1 MGTKL
6 LRIRLLTLQ
15 LTFVIILCCIKL
27 ALSGNDYDHVIII
40 DPAVGEDIEPCT
52 NGTGLTPC
60 ETLGWAFKSDFR
72 QNSTQY
78 ILKDGQHTLSSSTE
92 TFEKLSSLAFVGNSS
107 NVVIH
112 CTEENSGL
120 AFQEV
125 LDLRFVSLT
134 FFNCSALRHSTS
146 RKYQSSNDSTCNKMY
161 QTRVALYFHICS
173 DVEMINVNV
182 SHSPNAIGVLMYN
195 VNGANFIQNSTF
207 EYNQLSEMETEI
219 PGGGGFYIEFTYCVP
234 SGESCSCSYPNY
246 SKMPAMITEHNHNS
260 SYTFENCTFSKN
272 IASSIDETE
281 SNSNYIIP
289 NKQSHVAFGRG
300 GGLSIF
306 VKGVAYGNSFSV
318 SKCTFRDNH
327 AIWGGGLL
335 ISFMD
340 AALNNTLLVTDTEFQ
355 NNSCRPNHRR
365 KHHGTGGGG
374 MRIGHSIFNA
384 RNSPRMKGN
393 RVFIRHCNYTRNMA
407 LTGGGLSISPT
418 LQFYRHSFQLIIVK
432 ISNSRFIGNM
442 AKIGSALEVTLFP
455 IVVSGGPPA
464 IHVVDCKF
472 IMNKVHYAANQTM
485 TETGIGAVYGNGVM
499 LNFFRTVHFE
509 QNNGTAL
516 AVVDKRVSFRNCAAV
531 FTDNT
536 GRAGGAINLLG
547 ISYILVNDNTSM
559 SFIRNRAEVHGGA
572 ISNSYIG
579 RDYIITNP
587 NCFVRHLDSF
597 RNPDEWRTK
606 FYFED
611 NHGSLHGN
619 DSIHTTST
627 SPCAW
632 PGWKGSKNIIMCR
645 HNWVYCRNDEMK
657 SCSSEIWTSTGS
669 MQFTTAS
676 NNNLN
681 EFDPP
686 GYVYRDNLDT
696 VSETFTHRQSRAPL
710 PRMRNNRVQLPLK
723 AIPGKAFKLPL
734 ELKDDF
740 YHNTNSTTVFA
751 VRTLHTDVSQIDPH
765 FVYTTGGYLRLNGIS
780 NNTVEVHLD
789 TLGERAWHVK
799 LQVDLLACP
808 PGFVLSDNPP
818 RYDSKCICNP
828 NNYQK
833 RLRCDQAEFSASLRN
848 GYWMGTTPESD
859 GSLVVSLCLPGF
871 CIKNN
876 SADYLVL
883 PSTVQEI
890 DKQMCS
896 NRTGIL
902 CGYCITGYG
911 PAINRRNYECIPCNS
926 TNNAVHTVYYVL
938 AVYAPLLVMFTGI
951 ILFNIRFTTGPAN
964 AFIFY
969 SQIIS
974 STFDLTGDNHIPLNL
989 LHQRMPILLGVY
1001 RIPYGIFNL
1010 DFLENFI
1017 RPLCLGTGLNALDA
1031 LQMDYIVATFPL
1043 IMILLVLLA
1052 LKIKSSCSS
1061 FRYNILLRR
1070 HGRQQ
1075 LHDYIS
1081 EVESPTIQVP
1091 RSRVPRCMQ
1100 VVCKWIQ
1107 NWQAGE
1113 SLLHAFSAFLLL
1125 SYTKFALTS
1134 SYIVNLHPILGA
1146 NGSQIGPRRAY
1157 YAGHFTEH
1165 DVMYIWRYYVPSCFI
1180 IVIIGVIP
1188 IMLLWYPII
1197 WLEKCIHRVEWIWH
1211 FYPVTKIHVF
1221 MDTFQGCYRDD
1232 RRFFAAMYFVFRLT
1246 INVGYI
1252 LTDTWLQQ
1260 FIVQQI
1266 ACTVF
1271 IVVFV
1276 LCWPYRDEKWIFNYV
1291 DFLMLA
1297 NLAIVNAL
1305 SLYLFAFSQNNHGL
1319 ALPRSA
1325 FWVQYFLVLLP
1336 LIYMIVF
1343 VVWYLLTPSQKKKI
1357 IRFFSKY
1364 ANIEVIQ
1371 KRNLRRHRIVHQ
1383 SSTPYYSN
1391 NYTAANST
1399 SNSQTGDQQ
1408 SGSID
1413 AQNHHTVQPT
1423 IVTASDLDFIE
1434 EDDNFSCSDEEEAML
1449 ARACDRNRYKPP
1461 KPVTTDDSKQPQQ
1474 KYIKRDFK
1482 MHEASVRSEENDVDS
1497 SPGGVDQQNQ
1507 ILRNGADLRQNCEE
1521 EGQQQQRELATM
1533 DSGFASGRTGTGG
1546 GKDSTTTIQT
1556 HCHCLRLVLSEGT
1569 GTGAAAGS
1577 RDLYGN
1583 DRDERQEICCSA
1595 PHSQDYGT
1603 M

>member
-1 MGTKL
+1 MMDNKPL
-6 LRIRLLTLQ
+6 RLLTLK
-15 LTFVIILCCIKL
+15 LAFATILCGIKL
-27 ALSGNDYDHVIII
+27 SLGGNDYDHVIII

-60 ETLGWAFKSDFR
+60 KTLGWAFKSDFR

-78 ILKDGQHTLSSSTE
+78 ILKDGKHTLNSSIE
-92 TFEKLSSLAFVGNSS
+92 TFEKLSLLAFVGNSS
-107 NVVIH
+107 DVMIY

-125 LDLRFVSLT
+125 SDLRFESLT
-134 FFNCSALRHSTS
+134 FFKCSALRHSTS
-146 RKYQSSNDSTCNKMY
+146 RKYQNSNDSTCNKMY

-173 DVEMINVNV
+173 NVEMVKVNV

-195 VNGANFIQNSTF
+195 VNGANFIRNSTF

-234 SGESCSCSYPNY
+234 SDDNCSCSYQNY
-246 SKMPAMITEHNHNS
+246 SEMPAMITDNNHNS
-260 SYTFENCTFSKN
+260 SYTFESCTFSEN
-272 IASSIDETE
+272 IASSVDETE

-289 NKQSHVAFGRG
+289 NKQSHIAFGRG

-306 VKGVAYGNSFSV
+306 VKGSAYGNSFNV

-340 AALNNTLLVTDTEFQ
+340 AALNNTLLVTNTEFQ
-355 NNSCRPNHRR
+355 NNSCKPNHRH
-365 KHHGTGGGG
+365 KQHGTGGGG
-374 MRIGHSIFNA
+374 MRIGHYIFNA
-384 RNSPRMKGN
+384 RSSPGMRGN
-393 RVFIRHCNYTRNMA
+393 RVYIRLCNYTGNIA
-407 LTGGGLSISPT
+407 LSGGGLSVSPT
-418 LQFYRHSFQLIIVK
+418 LQFYKHNSQLITVN
-432 ISNSRFIGNM
+432 ISESQFTGNL

-455 IVVSGGPPA
+455 IVVSGGPPG
-464 IHVVDCKF
+464 IHIIDCKF
-472 IMNKVHYAANQTM
+472 IMNQVHYDVNQTM
-485 TETGIGAVYGNGVM
+485 TETGIGTVYGNGVM
-499 LNFFRTVHFE
+499 LNFLRTAYFE

-516 AVVDKRVSFRNCAAV
+516 AVVDKRVSFKNCAAV
-531 FTDNT
+531 FTDNA

-572 ISNSYIG
+572 ISSNYIG

-587 NCFVRHLDSF
+587 NCFVRHRDSF

-611 NHGSLHGN
+611 NHGSLHSN

-632 PGWKGSKNIIMCR
+632 PGWRGINNIIMCR
-645 HNWVYCRNDEMK
+645 HNWVYCRNNETK

-669 MQFTTAS
+669 IQFTIAS

-681 EFDPP
+681 EYDPP
-686 GYVYRDNLDT
+686 VNVYRDNFDT
-696 VSETFTHRQSRAPL
+696 VSETFTHPKPRALL
-710 PRMRNNRVQLPLK
+710 PRIRNDQVQLPLQ
-723 AIPGKAFKLPL
+723 AIPGKTFKLPL

-740 YHNTNSTTVFA
+740 HHNTTSTTVFA
-751 VRTLHTDVSQIDPH
+751 VRTLHTNVSQIDPH
-765 FVYTTGGYLRLNGIS
+765 FVYTAGGYLRLNGIS

-789 TLGERAWHVK
+789 TLGERAWHIE
-799 LQVDLLACP
+799 LQVELLICP
-808 PGFVLSDNPP
+808 PGFVHSETPP
-818 RYDSKCICNP
+818 RYDSTCICNP

-833 RLRCDQAEFSASLRN
+833 RLRCDQADFSASLRN

-896 NRTGIL
+896 NRTGVL
-902 CGYCITGYG
+902 CGYCIAGYG
-911 PAINRRNYECIPCNS
+911 PAVNRRNYECIPCNS

-969 SQIIS
+969 SQIVS
-974 STFDLTGDNHIPLNL
+974 STFDLTGDDHIPLNL

-1017 RPLCLGTGLNALDA
+1017 RPLCLGTRLNALDA

-1070 HGRQQ
+1070 HGRQP

-1081 EVESPTIQVP
+1081 EVDSPMVQVQH
-1091 RSRVPRCMQ
+1091 SRVPRMQ
-1100 VVCKWIQ
+1100 AVCKWIQ
-1107 NWQAGE
+1107 KWEAGE

-1165 DVMYIWRYYVPSCFI
+1165 DVMYIWRYYVPSCFV

-1197 WLEKCIHRVEWIWH
+1197 WLEKCIHRVEWIWR

-1271 IVVFV
+1271 IVIFV
-1276 LCWPYRDEKWIFNYV
+1276 LCWPYREEKWLFNYV
-1291 DFLMLA
+1291 DFLMLT
-1297 NLAIVNAL
+1297 NLAVVNAL

-1336 LIYMIVF
+1336 LIYMITF

-1357 IRFFSKY
+1357 IQFFSKY
-1364 ANIEVIQ
+1364 ANLEVVQ

-1383 SSTPYYSN
+1383 NSTPYYN
-1391 NYTAANST
+1391 TAASST
-1399 SNSQTGDQQ
+1399 SNSQTRDQQ
-1408 SGSID
+1408 SGSMN
-1413 AQNHHTVQPT
+1413 AQNCYTAQPT

-1434 EDDNFSCSDEEEAML
+1434 EDDNFSCSDEDEAML

-1461 KPVTTDDSKQPQQ
+1461 KPVTTDDSGKTKPPQQ
-1474 KYIKRDFK
+1474 QRYIKRDFK
-1482 MHEASVRSEENDVDS
+1482 MYKASVRQDDIDS
-1497 SPGGVDQQNQ
+1497 SPGGFDQQNQ
-1507 ILRNGADLRQNCEE
+1507 ILRNGADLRQNREE
-1521 EGQQQQRELATM
+1521 EGQQQQSELATM

-1546 GKDSTTTIQT
+1546 TDSTTQNQ
-1556 HCHCLRLVLSEGT
+1556 CHCMRLVLSEG
-1569 GTGAAAGS
+1569 AASGS
-1577 RDLYGN
+1577 RDLCGN
-1583 DRDERQEICCSA
+1583 ERQEICCSA

>member
-1 MGTKL
+1 MDNKPL
-6 LRIRLLTLQ
+6 QLLTLK
-15 LTFVIILCCIKL
+15 LAFITILCGIKL
-27 ALSGNDYDHVIII
+27 ALGGNDYDHVIIV
-40 DPAVGEDIEPCT
+40 DPIFGEDIEPCT
-52 NGTGLTPC
+52 NGMGLTPC
-60 ETLGWAFKSDFR
+60 KTLGWAFKSDFR

-78 ILKDGQHTLSSSTE
+78 ILKDGKHTLNSSIE
-92 TFEKLSSLAFVGNSS
+92 TFEKLSLLAFVGNSS
-107 NVVIH
+107 DVMIY

-125 LDLRFVSLT
+125 SDLRFESLT
-134 FFNCSALRHSTS
+134 FFKCSALRHSTS
-146 RKYQSSNDSTCNKMY
+146 RKYQNSNDSTCNKMY

-173 DVEMINVNV
+173 NVEMVKVNV

-195 VNGANFIQNSTF
+195 VNGANFIRNSTF

-234 SGESCSCSYPNY
+234 SDDNCSCSYQNY
-246 SKMPAMITEHNHNS
+246 SEMPAMITDNNHNS
-260 SYTFENCTFSKN
+260 SYTFESCTFSEN
-272 IASSIDETE
+272 IASSVDETE

-289 NKQSHVAFGRG
+289 NKQSHIAFGRG

-306 VKGVAYGNSFSV
+306 VKGSAYGNSFNV

-340 AALNNTLLVTDTEFQ
+340 AALNNTLLVTNTEFQ
-355 NNSCRPNHRR
+355 NNSCKPNHRH
-365 KHHGTGGGG
+365 KQHGTGGGG
-374 MRIGHSIFNA
+374 MRIGHYIFNA
-384 RNSPRMKGN
+384 RSSPGMRGN
-393 RVFIRHCNYTRNMA
+393 RVYIRLCNYTGNIA
-407 LTGGGLSISPT
+407 LSGGGLSVSPT
-418 LQFYRHSFQLIIVK
+418 LQFYKHNSQLITVN
-432 ISNSRFIGNM
+432 ISESQFTGNL

-455 IVVSGGPPA
+455 IVVSGGPPG
-464 IHVVDCKF
+464 IHIIDCKF
-472 IMNKVHYAANQTM
+472 IMNQVHYDVNQIM
-485 TETGIGAVYGNGVM
+485 TETGIGTVYGNGVM
-499 LNFFRTVHFE
+499 LNFLRTAYFE

-516 AVVDKRVSFRNCAAV
+516 AVVDKRVSFKNCAAV
-531 FTDNT
+531 FTDNA

-572 ISNSYIG
+572 ISSNYIG

-587 NCFVRHLDSF
+587 NCFVRHRDSF

-611 NHGSLHGN
+611 NHGSLHSN

-632 PGWKGSKNIIMCR
+632 PGWRGINNIIMCR
-645 HNWVYCRNDEMK
+645 HNWVYCRNNETK

-669 MQFTTAS
+669 IQFTIAS

-681 EFDPP
+681 EYDPP
-686 GYVYRDNLDT
+686 VNVYRDNFDT
-696 VSETFTHRQSRAPL
+696 VFETFTHPKPKPRALL
-710 PRMRNNRVQLPLK
+710 PRIRNDQVQLPLK

-740 YHNTNSTTVFA
+740 HHNTTSTTVFA
-751 VRTLHTDVSQIDPH
+751 VRTLHTNVSQIDPH
-765 FVYTTGGYLRLNGIS
+765 FVYTAGGYLRLNGIS

-789 TLGERAWHVK
+789 TLGERAWHIE
-799 LQVDLLACP
+799 LQVELLICP
-808 PGFVLSDNPP
+808 PGFVHSETPP
-818 RYDSKCICNP
+818 RYDSTCICNP

-833 RLRCDQAEFSASLRN
+833 RLRCDQADFSASLRN

-896 NRTGIL
+896 NRTGVL
-902 CGYCITGYG
+902 CGYCIAGYG
-911 PAINRRNYECIPCNS
+911 PAVNRRNYECIPCNS

-969 SQIIS
+969 SQIVS
-974 STFDLTGDNHIPLNL
+974 STFDLTGDDHIPLNL

-1017 RPLCLGTGLNALDA
+1017 RPLCLGTRLNALDA

-1061 FRYNILLRR
+1061 FRYNILLHR
-1070 HGRQQ
+1070 HGRQP

-1081 EVESPTIQVP
+1081 EVDSPMVQVQH
-1091 RSRVPRCMQ
+1091 SRVPRMQ
-1100 VVCKWIQ
+1100 AVCKWIQ
-1107 NWQAGE
+1107 KWEAGE

-1165 DVMYIWRYYVPSCFI
+1165 DIMYIWRYYVPSCFV

-1197 WLEKCIHRVEWIWH
+1197 WLEKCIHRVEWIWR

-1271 IVVFV
+1271 IVIFV
-1276 LCWPYRDEKWIFNYV
+1276 LCWPYREEKWLFNYV
-1291 DFLMLA
+1291 DFLMLT
-1297 NLAIVNAL
+1297 NLAVVNAL

-1336 LIYMIVF
+1336 LIYMITF

-1357 IRFFSKY
+1357 IQFFSKY
-1364 ANIEVIQ
+1364 ANLEVVQ

-1383 SSTPYYSN
+1383 NSTPYYN
-1391 NYTAANST
+1391 TAASST
-1399 SNSQTGDQQ
+1399 SNFQTRDQQ
-1408 SGSID
+1408 SGSMN
-1413 AQNHHTVQPT
+1413 AQNCYTAQPT

-1434 EDDNFSCSDEEEAML
+1434 EDDNFSCSDEDEAML

-1461 KPVTTDDSKQPQQ
+1461 KPVTTDDSGKTKPPQQ
-1474 KYIKRDFK
+1474 QRYIKRDFK
-1482 MHEASVRSEENDVDS
+1482 MYEASVRQDDVDS
-1497 SPGGVDQQNQ
+1497 SPGGFDQQNQ
-1507 ILRNGADLRQNCEE
+1507 ILRNGADLRQNREE
-1521 EGQQQQRELATM
+1521 EGQQQQSELATM
-1533 DSGFASGRTGTGG
+1533 DSGFASGHTGTGG
-1546 GKDSTTTIQT
+1546 TDSTTQNQ
-1556 HCHCLRLVLSEGT
+1556 CHCMRLVLSEG
-1569 GTGAAAGS
+1569 AASGS
-1577 RDLYGN
+1577 RDLCGN
-1583 DRDERQEICCSA
+1583 ERQEICCSA